1 MNRTERQKLAIRRWL
16 DSNGIGTIVA
26 ATGFGKTYMTC
37 MLIKALYNKIL
48 NYLY

>member
-26 ATGFGKTYMTC
+26 ATGFGS
-37 MLIKALYNKIL
+37 KIL
-48 NYLY
+48 SS